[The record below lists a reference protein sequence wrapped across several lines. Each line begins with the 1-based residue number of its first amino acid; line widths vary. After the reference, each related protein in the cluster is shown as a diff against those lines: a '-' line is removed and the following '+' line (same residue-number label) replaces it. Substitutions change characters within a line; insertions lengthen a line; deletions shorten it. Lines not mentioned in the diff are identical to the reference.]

1 MPRVVPDSLIKY
13 FPQAR
18 YIVSPEALRTGTPRT
33 ALVPGTKTG
42 LVQVDPSKSEYLM
55 LCSAVLK
62 PFTQAANRSPSQAAT
77 PKPVTETALPQVPV
91 MLVALVHAEP
101 L

>member
-1 MPRVVPDSLIKY
+1 
-13 FPQAR
+13 
-18 YIVSPEALRTGTPRT
+18 
-33 ALVPGTKTG
+33 
-42 LVQVDPSKSEYLM
+42 M

-77 PKPVTETALPQVPV
+77 PKPVTETALPHVPV
-91 MLVALVHAEP
+91 MLVALVQTEP